1 MYAMKN
7 GIVLPERS
15 DDLFPVLA
23 LNHLGTFAGIMFL
36 LGITAAAYSSADSAL
51 TALTTSFCVDFLGFK
66 DDTDNKPLRTKVH
79 LGFSALL
86 FVVILI
92 FRVINDDSVIS
103 AVFTAAGYTYGPL
116 LGLYAFGLF
125 TTWQVKDK
133 WVPMVAILSPIISF
147 LLSQNSE
154 VLLGGYKFGFE
165 ILMVNGLI
173 TVIGLFLIRRK
184 S

>member
-1 MYAMKN
+1 M
-7 GIVLPERS
+7 
-15 DDLFPVLA
+15 
-23 LNHLGTFAGIMFL
+23 
-36 LGITAAAYSSADSAL
+36 
-51 TALTTSFCVDFLGFK
+51 
-66 DDTDNKPLRTKVH
+66 
-79 LGFSALL
+79 
-86 FVVILI
+86 VILI
-92 FRVINDDSVIS
+92 FRVINDDRVIS